1 MSNAFKVIRNGKA
14 LDYRVGKD
22 LDLEEVEQFFK
33 KSYEVKKLWNEKRH
47 VVGIL
52 EKENKKYFLKL
63 ATTEGIS
70 IRSETEKIW
79 DEEFNKYNIKS
90 NFKVPKI
97 YDSGYYSGLLYFV
110 TDFFEGEKLAE
121 IGYSSNRILE
131 NIDEVIDFSEYIQT
145 LPLNIPVNDAV
156 LSDNH
161 QEWFRLKTK
170 SWLDAVPE
178 EIYKKFELNKLWQE
192 VLEGSNLLQKRPRH
206 GDFTPWH
213 IILLGNSK
221 LGLIDGEHAHSF
233 GVEYYDI
240 CYFIQRV
247 YSVLKN
253 EELASKIFHKLLSRG
268 YDKSKLRTALLSRAI
283 GGFLDESFKPNPDYQ
298 IASDFASRAQVIG

>member
-1 MSNAFKVIRNGKA
+1 MNDAFKVIKNGKT
-14 LDYRVGKD
+14 LDYRIGQD
-22 LDLEEVEQFFK
+22 LNLTDVEQFFK
-33 KSYEVKKLWNEKRH
+33 KSYEVKKLWSEKRH

-70 IRSETEKIW
+70 IRFETEKIW
-79 DEEFNKYNIKS
+79 DEEFNKHNTKQ

-97 YDSGYYSGLLYFV
+97 FESGYYNKLLYFV

-121 IGYSSNRILE
+121 LTGKTNKISDNLE
-131 NIDEVIDFSEYIQT
+131 LVLDFAEHIQT
-145 LPLNIPVNDAV
+145 LPLTIPVNDAIM
-156 LSDNH
+156 SDDH

-170 SWLDAVPE
+170 SWLDSIPKDV
-178 EIYKKFELNKLWQE
+178 YDKFELDKLWRI
-192 VLEGSNLLQKRPRH
+192 VVEGSNLLQKRPRH

-213 IILLGNSK
+213 IILPGDSK
-221 LGLIDGEHAHSF
+221 LGLIDGEHAHSL

-247 YSVLKN
+247 YSVLED

-268 YDKSKLRTALLSRAI
+268 YDKSKLKTVLLSRAI
-283 GGFLDESFKPNPDYQ
+283 GGFLDESFKPSPNYQ
-298 IASDFASRAQVIG
+298 IASDFAKQTQVIG